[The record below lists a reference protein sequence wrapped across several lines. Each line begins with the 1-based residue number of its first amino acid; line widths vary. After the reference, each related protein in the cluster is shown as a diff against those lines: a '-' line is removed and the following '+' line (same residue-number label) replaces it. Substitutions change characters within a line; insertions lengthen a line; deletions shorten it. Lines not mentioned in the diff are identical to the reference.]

1 MNKSNVWLRKE
12 KSIDIGIDHNA
23 EDNFYWNPSITWHKK
38 ELFVSYRGY
47 RKDANSFRSYTSPLV
62 VGKLKDDK
70 LVEYKELM
78 PQNVPDY
85 VKECGVEDVRIWS
98 DGENLYGIGV
108 VLSQFE
114 SENQNPRVRKR
125 LNVRLA
131 EIKINYDNA
140 TYDFIE
146 DFGQPIGFPEKN
158 WSPIEGR
165 PHEYM
170 YAVDKIYSY
179 GVIKLT
185 TNVATV
191 DHRIIHNGTPLVKI
205 DGGYIALIHQRTRL
219 ANRTGCYPN
228 AFIKYN
234 EDLVPVESTDWFV
247 FDDYKD
253 EEVQFMAG
261 AVMLDKE
268 TLGIT
273 VGLDRITAR
282 RPALYKSLLYKVKL
296 KDIDWQPYKP
306 TPLFHGVYR
315 QGDK

>member
-1 MNKSNVWLRKE
+1 MNRSSVWLRKE
-12 KSIDIGIDHNA
+12 KGTDIGIEHNA
-23 EDNFYWNPSITWHKK
+23 EDNFFWNPSIAWHNK

-47 RKDANSFRSYTSPLV
+47 RKDPNSFRSYTSPLV
-62 VGKLKDDK
+62 VGKLKGDK
-70 LVEYKELM
+70 LVEYKELT

-85 VKECGVEDVRIWS
+85 VKECGIEDVRIWS

-108 VLSQFE
+108 VLSEFP
-114 SENQNPRVRKR
+114 SDLKRKK

-131 EIKINYDNA
+131 EIKINYEKG

-158 WSPIEGR
+158 WSPIQGR

-170 YAVDKIYSY
+170 YAVDKLYSF
-179 GVIKLT
+179 GIITLT
-185 TNVATV
+185 TPRATV
-191 DHRIIHNGTPLVKI
+191 DHRIIHNGTPLMKI
-205 DGGYIALIHQRTRL
+205 NGGYIAIIHQRTRL
-219 ANRTGCYPN
+219 ANRAGCYPN
-228 AFIKYN
+228 MFVKYN
-234 EDLVPVESTDWFV
+234 DDLVPIECTDWFV

-253 EEVQFMAG
+253 EEVQFMSG
-261 AVMLDKE
+261 AALLDKE

-296 KDIDWQPYKP
+296 SDIDWQPYKP
-306 TPLFHGVYR
+306 TPLFRGVYR
-315 QGDK
+315 EGDK